1 MTVRKYEEK
10 DLTAT
15 IQIWNEVVEDGIA
28 FPQEELL
35 TPESG
40 KAFFAG
46 QTLSCVAEEDDQI
59 YGPEFDSFA
68 DVIVKNNLTPHIL
81 SESAG
86 TQSEDALTMKNI
98 WQSKLLK

>member
-10 DLTAT
+10 DLTAM

-46 QTLSCVAEEDDQI
+46 QTLSCVAEEDGKKMWLWSSSVQCCCRKQ
-59 YGPEFDSFA
+59 YSRPPF
-68 DVIVKNNLTPHIL
+68 V
-81 SESAG
+81 
-86 TQSEDALTMKNI
+86 
-98 WQSKLLK
+98 